1 MSRVRRRRHGHRHRQ
16 RQRQLQRLRPLLALC
31 AVTSLAGAGLA
42 AAAPSSGGVP
52 TVTSGQRPGPA
63 VLYAPAPR
71 APQLENIGVWKA
83 DPILV
88 SGAQSYRDGE
98 WLYQD
103 YLLDDH
109 GATGALDSDDP
120 YGAGDHLY
128 SPAGGT
134 FTYPR
139 DKVYANNAA
148 DLVELRIKP
157 LRSATAFPVTLNTLQ
172 DASRSAFTIALG
184 TGGASVPW
192 PHAAGVSSPA
202 QVFLTWHGNFVEA
215 DIRTTPV
222 ASVVKLTAKVDLL
235 RRQVTIELP
244 HKVWNPGT
252 AKVRTT
258 IGVGLWDKDA
268 NTYLAPQPGAA
279 SETKP
284 GGAAPRPVAIV
295 NVGPRFAEPIPAY
308 VGSNMA
314 DTAVHGHATAPWWR
328 ERQQSQQLTQGDV
341 QPFFADVD
349 FGKLARAVRDDS
361 GVPTS
366 GPMDRIFASHYSFGQ
381 GVDISKVCYTLGT
394 FNAGSKCIGRF
405 VGQLQNYALYVPK
418 KPVPAKGYGMT
429 LLLHSLSANYNQY
442 LGSKNQSQLGERG
455 PGSLVLTPSGRG
467 PDGFYQGIAEA
478 DTFEAWAD
486 VARHYKVDAD
496 WAAVTGYSMGGFGTY
511 RLLARWP
518 DLFARG
524 WSVVG
529 EPGSVDDQLVSL
541 RNTPLLA
548 WNSAEDELV
557 NINTS
562 EQAVKDNTAAGI
574 RFEEDKFLTA
584 DHLTLAA
591 NDEFGP
597 GAAWLGTERVDRN
610 PYHVTFVVDPTEDNA
625 KATAVA
631 DHAYWLSGLRVRKAG
646 LGTVDAL
653 SGAFGLKDAPVLPVE
668 PGAGVLTGGEIPAM
682 AYVSRAQK
690 WGPFGKA
697 TKADTLQ
704 LTLTNLTSV
713 TVDVARAGLSCA
725 TTLLVK
731 TDGPVTVTLAGCGK
745 TRSFR

>member
-1 MSRVRRRRHGHRHRQ
+1 MSAARRPHVRG
-16 RQRQLQRLRPLLALC
+16 LLAIAL
-31 AVTSLAGAGLA
+31 AVSLVGAGIA
-42 AAAPSSGGVP
+42 AAAPTSTGVP
-52 TVTSGQRPGPA
+52 AVASGARPGPSI
-63 VLYAPAPR
+63 LYAPAPR
-71 APQLENIGVWKA
+71 APQLENTGIWKA
-83 DPILV
+83 EPILV

-103 YLLDDH
+103 FLLDDH
-109 GATGALDSDDP
+109 GATGVPDSDDP

-139 DKVYANNAA
+139 DKAYANNAA
-148 DLVELRIKP
+148 DLVELRVKP
-157 LRSATAFPVTLNTLQ
+157 LHDATAFRVTLNTLV
-172 DASRSAFTIALG
+172 DPRRSAFTIALG
-184 TGGASVPW
+184 DGPSTAW
-192 PHAAGVSSPA
+192 PAGAGVSGPGSA
-202 QVFLTWHGNFVEA
+202 FLTWHGNVVEA
-215 DIRTTPV
+215 DVRGATAAV
-222 ASVVKLTAKVDLL
+222 VVKLTPKVDLT

-258 IGVGLWDKDA
+258 IGVGLWDNDG
-268 NTYLAPQPGAA
+268 NRYLVPQPGAA
-279 SETKP
+279 TATTP
-284 GGAAPRPVAIV
+284 GGGAPRGPAIV

-328 ERQQSQQLTQGDV
+328 DRQQSQQLSQGDV
-341 QPFFADVD
+341 TPFSAEVD
-349 FGKLARAVRDDS
+349 FGKLQRGVRDDS

-381 GVDISKVCYTLGT
+381 GVDISKICYTLGS
-394 FNAGSKCIGRF
+394 FNAGAKCIGRF

-455 PGSLVLTPSGRG
+455 AGSLVVTPSGRG

-548 WNSAEDELV
+548 WNAAEDELV

-562 EQAVKDNTAAGI
+562 ENAVKDNTAAGI

-597 GAAWLGTERVDRN
+597 GAAWLGSERVDRN
-610 PYHVTFVVDPTEDNA
+610 PYHVTFVVDTTEDNA
-625 KATAVA
+625 KATTVA
-631 DHAYWLSGLRVRKAG
+631 DHAYWLSALRVRKAG
-646 LGTVDAL
+646 LGTVDAV
-653 SGAFGLKDAPVLPVE
+653 SGAFGLKDAPVLNMLY
-668 PGAGVLTGGEIPAM
+668 GASVLTGGEIPAM
-682 AYVSRAQK
+682 PFVSRSQQ

-697 TKADTLQ
+697 PKADALQ
-704 LTLTNLTSV
+704 LTVTNLRSLTI
-713 TVDVARAGLSCA
+713 DVARAGLTCA
-725 TTLLVK
+725 AKLTVK
-731 TDGPVTVTLAGCGK
+731 TDGPVAVTLGGCGR
-745 TRSFR
+745 TLSFR